1 LDGIHGFVK
10 NFFGCKECSHHF
22 TQMVADDGALM
33 ITPMKDQVL
42 WLWKAHNKVNK
53 RLKGTLSEDPGFP
66 KTQFPTDTQCSD
78 CYLKENVFDESEVLQ
93 YLLKMYSK
101 PERTLVHVK
110 PSTERIYSTGARMSN
125 SRFFSGID
133 YWLFGG
139 VYILV
144 AAILVFAYIHFRVR
158 SIRFTIPSSSF
169 WFRRVKHHYVG
180 KSNV

>member
-1 LDGIHGFVK
+1 
-10 NFFGCKECSHHF
+10 
-22 TQMVADDGALM
+22 MVADDGALM
-33 ITPMKDQVL
+33 ITSSKDQVL

-66 KTQFPTDTQCSD
+66 KTQFPTESQCSD
-78 CYLKENVFDESEVLQ
+78 CYLDETNVFDESQVLQ
-93 YLLKMYSK
+93 FLLKMYSK

-110 PSTERIYSTGARMSN
+110 PSTERIYATGARMSN

-139 VYILV
+139 VYIMV
-144 AAILVFAYIHFRVR
+144 AALLVFAYIHFRVR
-158 SIRFTIPSSSF
+158 SIRFTIPSSS
-169 WFRRVKHHYVG
+169 WFRRVKHQYYVG